1 MFLVLTALNSTVEIY
16 HAVKRLSDL
25 MSPSFI
31 WSGLS
36 ASGQKLICSWPEAR
50 LMSLVI
56 MGTKLLYGLDG
67 VPRAPKS
74 NAEPAAVGLK
84 WEAWDKFLRLG
95 NAERRGLLGDIGQK
109 VGKRELEVDVKETDI
124 FGMSGEDLDK
134 YMDWFEKT
142 WADRSNTKRTLV
154 HIQVRLSV

>member
-1 MFLVLTALNSTVEIY
+1 MLPVLTALNFTVEIY

-56 MGTKLLYGLDG
+56 MATKLLYGLDG
-67 VPRAPKS
+67 VSRAPKS
-74 NAEPAAVGLK
+74 NSEPAAVGLR
-84 WEAWDKFLRLG
+84 WEAWDIFLRLG

-109 VGKRELEVDVKETDI
+109 AGKRELEVDVKETDI
-124 FGMSGEDLDK
+124 FNMSGEDLDK

-142 WADRSNTKRTLV
+142 WADKSNTKRTLV
-154 HIQVRLSV
+154 HIQIRLSV